1 MRRFVTLMVTEIELV
16 QDSEAHADNYEENLA
31 KVVKDAAKK
40 LLLRAVADTKVVK
53 VQVAEIK
60 GVISL

>member
-31 KVVKDAAKK
+31 NVVKDAAKK

>member
-1 MRRFVTLMVTEIELV
+1 MRRFVTLMVTEIEFV

-31 KVVKDAAKK
+31 KVVHDAAKK
-40 LLLRAVADTKVVK
+40 LLLRAVQDTKVVK